1 MIAYHQLDFPASGES
16 RTIRVYLP
24 DQYEHQT
31 TAYPVMYFFDGHNLF
46 SDQEA
51 TYGESWKLK
60 DFLDQW
66 TKDMIVVGLEPGHQG
81 NQRLEEYSPYDIGN
95 TFFAGPIQ
103 GQGRETLDWLLQ
115 QVKPF
120 IDQTYRTYPD
130 RLNTGIAGSSMGGL
144 MTLYALSHYNTVFS
158 KGAALSSALF
168 GPIQQEVAQVPI
180 DSNTRLYM
188 GWGTREMGQNSEA
201 DVDPWSTSFAQSHLN
216 LEASFQRSGAQTYL
230 YPQIHGRHTESDW
243 AQQVPLL
250 MDFLWMR

>member
-81 NQRLEEYSPYDIGN
+81 NQRLEEYSPY
-95 TFFAGPIQ
+95 
-103 GQGRETLDWLLQ
+103 
-115 QVKPF
+115 
-120 IDQTYRTYPD
+120 
-130 RLNTGIAGSSMGGL
+130 
-144 MTLYALSHYNTVFS
+144 
-158 KGAALSSALF
+158 
-168 GPIQQEVAQVPI
+168 
-180 DSNTRLYM
+180 
-188 GWGTREMGQNSEA
+188 
-201 DVDPWSTSFAQSHLN
+201 
-216 LEASFQRSGAQTYL
+216 
-230 YPQIHGRHTESDW
+230 
-243 AQQVPLL
+243 
-250 MDFLWMR
+250 